1 MTDISSL
8 RIGDSRFVGW
18 SENGNRPAPVD
29 TPGEAALRGPFATA
43 NCQVGQWGG
52 GSGGRRGRVERL
64 ALRDAHPSLRAH
76 VSDRPAV
83 ARRSRIAYTPRS
95 ARSPAKNRLS

>member
-43 NCQVGQWGG
+43 NCQVGQCGG
-52 GSGGRRGRVERL
+52 GSGGWRGRVERL

-76 VSDRPAV
+76 VSDRPPLRDGHASPI
-83 ARRSRIAYTPRS
+83 RPRS